1 MNDEKEVLRVA
12 VEYNSKGYLIHLED
26 YPGAFTRGETLD
38 QALGKVPAELVRY
51 HRWSDRHLYLGIA
64 YDYKITQSQLSQIAI
79 HDADSDILF
88 DSEKFPLSA
97 VEYRELKSLALKSA
111 RDFLS
116 LYSSIPDKDRQIK
129 ESRETFYGQLPST
142 ASAMYRHT
150 KSVNPYYFAG
160 IGLSLARNEDIV
172 SGREQGFLKIE
183 NRADYLS
190 CAVFKADDGEYWSLR
205 KVLRRFIWHDA
216 IHAKAMYRSACRT
229 FTEPIISN
237 PFCF

>member
-1 MNDEKEVLRVA
+1 MNDGKEVLRVA
-12 VEYNSKGYLIHLED
+12 VEYNSKGHLIHLED
-26 YPGAFTRGETLD
+26 YPGAFARGETLD
-38 QALGKVPAELVRY
+38 LALGKVPAELVRY
-51 HRWSDRHLYLGIA
+51 HRWSGWRLCPGIVH
-64 YDYKITQSQLSQIAI
+64 DYIITQSKQSGIAI

-97 VEYRELKSLALKSA
+97 VEYRELKSLAMKSA

-150 KSVNPYYFAG
+150 KSVNHYYFAG

-172 SGREQGFLKIE
+172 SEREQGFLKIE

-190 CAVFKADDGEYWSLR
+190 CDVFKAEDGEFWSLR
-205 KVLRRFIWHDA
+205 KALRRFIWHDA

-229 FTEPIISN
+229 FSGHVIPN